1 MEISKKIMKNIN
13 YDLLKLLHTKL
24 DTVWRL
30 EKHYIGDAEVAK
42 CHSVGAMEKMVE
54 EEKQHIIMLNTEIK
68 LRMDAG
74 EWD

>member
-1 MEISKKIMKNIN
+1 MKNIN

-30 EKHYIGDAEVAK
+30 EKHYIEDADKAQ
-42 CHSVGAMEKMVE
+42 CHSIGAMKQILE
-54 EEKQHIIMLNTEIK
+54 EDKKQIAMLNEEIK
-68 LRMDAG
+68 MRMDAE

>member
-1 MEISKKIMKNIN
+1 MKNIN

-42 CHSVGAMEKMVE
+42 CHSVGAMEKILE
-54 EEKQHIIMLNTEIK
+54 EEKKHIEMLNDEIK
-68 LRMDAG
+68 MRMDAG
-74 EWD
+74 EWDY

>member
-1 MEISKKIMKNIN
+1 MKNIN

-42 CHSVGAMEKMVE
+42 CHSLKAMEQMLEADK
-54 EEKQHIIMLNTEIK
+54 KQIAMLNEEIK
-68 LRMDAG
+68 MRMDAG

>member
-1 MEISKKIMKNIN
+1 MKNIN

-42 CHSVGAMEKMVE
+42 CHSVRAMEHMLE
-54 EEKQHIIMLNTEIK
+54 EEKNHIAMLNEEIK
-68 LRMDAG
+68 RRMDAG

>member
-1 MEISKKIMKNIN
+1 MKNIN

-30 EKHYIGDAEVAK
+30 EKHYIEDADKAQ
-42 CHSVGAMEKMVE
+42 CHSIGAMRQMLE
-54 EEKQHIIMLNTEIK
+54 EDKKQIAMLNEEIK
-68 LRMDAG
+68 MRMDAG

>member
-1 MEISKKIMKNIN
+1 MENIN

-42 CHSVGAMEKMVE
+42 SHSLGTLEKILE
-54 EEKQHIIMLNTEIK
+54 TDKDHIAMLNKEIK
-68 LRMDAG
+68 ARMDAG
-74 EWD
+74 DWK

>member
-1 MEISKKIMKNIN
+1 MKNIN

-42 CHSVGAMEKMVE
+42 CHSVKAMEAMLE
-54 EEKQHIIMLNTEIK
+54 EEKKQIETLNKEIRM
-68 LRMDAG
+68 RMDAG